1 MALRFVRT
9 MDKSPHMFSST
20 DEADNDWLLYCGGWQ
35 VGRVYRP
42 GGLKQG
48 TFAWSLTGPHT
59 PEARVSMRGEAAT
72 LEEGRQQLVGAMRD
86 WAVWAGVRQ
95 AVGAAEPRWVL
106 TKDHLPDHPMT
117 TTTGDPTTDW
127 LLISGNFVAGRVHRP
142 AQGHDPHWRLLGTS
156 STECP
161 TPQAGWADTID
172 GAKAALLDA
181 WQAWLEWA
189 ELRRSPP
196 AAS

>member
-1 MALRFVRT
+1 
-9 MDKSPHMFSST
+9 
-20 DEADNDWLLYCGGWQ
+20 
-35 VGRVYRP
+35 
-42 GGLKQG
+42 
-48 TFAWSLTGPHT
+48 
-59 PEARVSMRGEAAT
+59 
-72 LEEGRQQLVGAMRD
+72 
-86 WAVWAGVRQ
+86 
-95 AVGAAEPRWVL
+95 
-106 TKDHLPDHPMT
+106 MT

-189 ELRRSPP
+189 ELRRSPQGG
-196 AAS
+196 